1 MIVGFYLEEN
11 GVNESWMYKT
21 GHYLKPFYLK
31 EKEYEREIQ
40 ST

>member
-21 GHYLKPFYLK
+21 GHYFKTILFKG
-31 EKEYEREIQ
+31 ERV
-40 ST
+40 